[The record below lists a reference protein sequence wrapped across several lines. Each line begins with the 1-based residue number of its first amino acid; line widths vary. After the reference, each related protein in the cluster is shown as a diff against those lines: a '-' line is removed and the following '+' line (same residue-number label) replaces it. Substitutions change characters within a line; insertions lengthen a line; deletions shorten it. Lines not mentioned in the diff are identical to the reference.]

1 MWWGSERR
9 EYCLS
14 FVTGGFALLGVIV
27 SNLFHIQSMKKS
39 QKLNRETVIC
49 EKKELLYL
57 KVIKVLEI
65 PLENQFISLPKKDNV
80 SVDEPF
86 DIEAQM
92 QLYAPRNILSKYHSA
107 MEAVEAMLPQPV
119 KEKRNEN
126 LLIAMKKDLDIK
138 EK

>member
-1 MWWGSERR
+1 MR
-9 EYCLS
+9 EYYLS

-27 SNLFHIQSMKKS
+27 SNLFHIQSMKRS
-39 QKLNRETVIC
+39 QKLNREAVIC
-49 EKKELLYL
+49 EKKESLYL
-57 KVIKVLEI
+57 KVIKALEI
-65 PLENQFISLPKKDNV
+65 PLENQFISSPKKNDI
-80 SVDEPF
+80 SDDEPF

-126 LLIAMKKDLDIK
+126 LLIAMKKDLGIE

>member
-1 MWWGSERR
+1 MR
-9 EYCLS
+9 EYYLS

-27 SNLFHIQSMKKS
+27 SNLFHMQSMKRS
-39 QKLNRETVIC
+39 QKLNREAVIC
-49 EKKELLYL
+49 EKKESLYL
-57 KVIKVLEI
+57 KVIKALEI

-92 QLYAPRNILSKYHSA
+92 QLYAPKNILSKYHSA
-107 MEAVEAMLPQPV
+107 MEAIEAMLPQQV
-119 KEKRNEN
+119 KEKRNED
-126 LLIAMKKDLDIK
+126 LLIAMKKDLGIE

>member
-1 MWWGSERR
+1 MR
-9 EYCLS
+9 EYYLS

-27 SNLFHIQSMKKS
+27 SNLFHIQSMKRS
-39 QKLNRETVIC
+39 QKLSRETVIC
-49 EKKELLYL
+49 EKKESLYL
-57 KVIKVLEI
+57 KVIKALEI
-65 PLENQFISLPKKDNV
+65 PLENQFISLPKKIDV

-92 QLYAPRNILSKYHSA
+92 QLYAPRNILSKYYSA
-107 MEAVEAMLPQPV
+107 MEAIEAMLPQQV

-126 LLIAMKKDLDIK
+126 LLIAMKEDLGIE